1 MTRRKPRPA
10 DPAQLYP
17 ERLEALIAAVWV
29 DAMAGD
35 RQAVEVCRRV
45 LAQQAKFYGLD
56 ADAGPV
62 PPITDQQLAPD
73 DDELASYRARYQR
86 KDA

>member
-1 MTRRKPRPA
+1 MTRRKKTPE
-10 DPAQLYP
+10 QLYP
-17 ERLEALIAAVWV
+17 QRLEALVSAVWV
-29 DAMAGD
+29 AAMEGD

-56 ADAGPV
+56 AETGPV
-62 PPITDQQLAPD
+62 PPISDQQLSPA
-73 DDELASYRARYQR
+73 DDELASFRARYQR